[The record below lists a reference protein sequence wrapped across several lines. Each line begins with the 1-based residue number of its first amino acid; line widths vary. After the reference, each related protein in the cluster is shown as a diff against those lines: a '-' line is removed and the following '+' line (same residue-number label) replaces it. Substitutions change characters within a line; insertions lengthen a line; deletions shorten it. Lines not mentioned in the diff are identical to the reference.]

1 MTLEKPT
8 PKGLSKPT
16 KSKLT
21 SSKSTLST
29 EGASLANF
37 VPLLSTD
44 TESRENNWLPIEPLL
59 RRSDRMANGKKLR
72 EATPRSD
79 HALWSPRPDRLDP
92 VALVEQS
99 NQGRMQQLVP
109 VRHARMMESPF
120 AFYRGTALNMAAD
133 LANTPA
139 SGIQL
144 QVCGDCHLLNFG
156 AFATPERRMIFDIND
171 LDETLKAPWEWDL
184 KRLATSFVLA
194 SRHNGFDEHTAMETA
209 IRCVEAYRQRTLEYS
224 EKTVLETWYDRID
237 IQDMLSTIHDAE
249 TKERAEKRLQ
259 KAREHDV
266 MAKDFPELTTQ
277 ERGRIRIKD
286 APPLIFHWA
295 DQNDPVPT
303 DKLLRGFQMYR
314 ESLQEDRRELLDRF
328 QLVDIAFKVVG
339 VGSVGT
345 LCGILLLMASES
357 DPLFLQIKQARAS
370 VLEPYAAKGYHAN
383 HGERIVHGYRMMQA
397 ASDIFLGWT
406 EGPYGQFFIRQ
417 LKDMKIKPLVDLF
430 TPKVMMQYAEWCG
443 WTLAHAHARS
453 GKAAEVAGYLGKSD
467 KFDTAIVS
475 FSVAYADQVE
485 QDFEKFI
492 AAIRSGKLEVFRE

>member
-1 MTLEKPT
+1 MVSASSVVFSTYTYASKENSIMTQPAAIDAVGIGNDGH
-8 PKGLSKPT
+8 PS
-16 KSKLT
+16 
-21 SSKSTLST
+21 
-29 EGASLANF
+29 
-37 VPLLSTD
+37 
-44 TESRENNWLPIEPLL
+44 EPLIH
-59 RRSDRMANGKKLR
+59 RDDRLAYGKKLR
-72 EATPRSD
+72 EKTPRSD
-79 HALWSPRPDRLDP
+79 HAIWSPRADRPDP
-92 VALVEQS
+92 VSLVEQS
-99 NQGRMQQLVP
+99 NVGRMQQLVP

-120 AFYRGTALNMAAD
+120 AFYRGTAMNMAAD
-133 LANTPA
+133 LAHTPT
-139 SGIQL
+139 SGIDV

-171 LDETLKAPWEWDL
+171 LDETLKAPWEWDV
-184 KRLATSFVLA
+184 KRLAASFVLA
-194 SRHNGFDEHTAMETA
+194 GRHNGFDEQVAMESA
-209 IRCVEAYRQRTLEYS
+209 YRCVEAYRQRTQQYS

-237 IQDMLSTIHDAE
+237 VEDLLPTIHDEE
-249 TKERAEKRLQ
+249 TKQRAEKRLE
-259 KAREHDV
+259 KAREHSV
-266 MAKDFPELTTQ
+266 MAKEFPELTTVKD
-277 ERGRIRIKD
+277 GFVRIKD
-286 APPLIFHWA
+286 NPPLIFHWA
-295 DQNDPVPT
+295 DEGHHAQWKDILT
-303 DKLLRGFQMYR
+303 GFERYR

-328 QLVDIAFKVVG
+328 QLMDLAFKVVG

-345 LCGILLLMASES
+345 LCGIVLLMASDS

-370 VLEPYAAKGYHAN
+370 VLEPYASKGHHAN

-406 EGPYGQFFIRQ
+406 EGVNGQFFIRQ
-417 LKDMKIKPLVDLF
+417 LKDMKIKPMVEMF

-453 GKAAEVAGYLGKSD
+453 GKAAEVTGYLGKSD